1 MTKDKFLRG
10 AMILTLAGLMVK
22 IIGSVNRILL
32 SRLLGGE
39 GIGLYQMAYPVYLL
53 MLSVSSAGIPIA
65 ISIIVAE
72 KAAKGDFAS
81 AGRVFR
87 VSLGL
92 MAATGLVFAA
102 GLYCAAGW
110 LVDSGLVRDPRA
122 YYGLVALTPGQLP
135 WLFSGVSNDDSACG
149 LTDSGAVCTCCD
161 DGRTG
166 LLSAS
171 VRIGICGGR
180 GCFRCCAGFYYR
192 TYRTELFLS
201 EEQIALAA
209 GNQQADH

>member
-1 MTKDKFLRG
+1 
-10 AMILTLAGLMVK
+10 
-22 IIGSVNRILL
+22 
-32 SRLLGGE
+32 
-39 GIGLYQMAYPVYLL
+39 

-72 KAAKGDFAS
+72 KVAKGDFAS

-122 YYGLVALTPGQLP
+122 YYGLVALTP
-135 WLFSGVSNDDSACG
+135 
-149 LTDSGAVCTCCD
+149 AVF
-161 DGRTG
+161 
-166 LLSAS
+166 LLRSWPAS
-171 VRIGICGGR
+171 VVIFRGIK
-180 GCFRCCAGFYYR
+180 
-192 TYRTELFLS
+192 
-201 EEQIALAA
+201 
-209 GNQQADH
+209 